1 MASRPPLRIGQH
13 GKITRTYLGGGVWL
27 ARSRF
32 RDSDGVTRIVERRGP
47 ADEHD
52 QHGKLAEDLLVEAL
66 AQRRATGD
74 AEVTLDTRITVLV
87 GWHIDRLEEDGRA
100 VRTIDTYRYV
110 AANLARII
118 AGVRVGEATPAR
130 IDAAIRSMR
139 RAHGD
144 VTAVHAKT
152 ILNGGLQ
159 LAVMANVIGSNPVR
173 DVSPLRG
180 KTRPKGAQALTA
192 DELRGLLAKL
202 RASEACQRHDLVDPI
217 TMFIATGLRISELL
231 GVQWVDVDDQ
241 AATLAVTGKV
251 IRAKGRGVLHID
263 ETKTAA
269 GRRTLPLPSFAVA
282 VLAARR
288 SLPYLGQQ
296 SMVFPSAS
304 GTWRDPDNFRAR
316 WRAVRDALGVPDATS
331 HSFRKSIAT
340 LIDDEGLSA
349 RIGADHLGH
358 TRISMTQDKYMARGR
373 MHTSV
378 ADMLDRA
385 ISDE

>member
-1 MASRPPLRIGQH
+1 MAGRPPLRIGAH
-13 GKITRTYLGGGVWL
+13 GNITRTFLGGGVWL
-27 ARSRF
+27 ARCRF
-32 RDSDGVTRIVERRGP
+32 RDSGGVTRQVERRGP

-52 QHGKLAEDLLVEAL
+52 QHGKLAEDALIEAL
-66 AQRRATGD
+66 MQRRAAGD
-74 AEVTLDTRITVLV
+74 NEIRLDTKIMDLV
-87 GWHIDRLEEDGRA
+87 DQHIDRLEEDGRA
-100 VRTIDTYRYV
+100 VRTIDTYRWV
-110 AANLARII
+110 APNLARII
-118 AGVRVGEATPAR
+118 SGVRVGEATPAR

-173 DVSPLRG
+173 DVSPLSGR
-180 KTRPKGAQALTA
+180 TRAKGAQALTA

-202 RASEACQRHDLVDPI
+202 RASEDCQRHDLVDPI

-231 GVQWVDVDDQ
+231 GVHWVDVDDQ

-251 IRAKGRGVLHID
+251 IRAKGRGVLYID

-269 GRRTLPLPSFAVA
+269 GRRTLPLPSFALA

-296 SMVFPSAS
+296 AMVFPSAS

-340 LIDDEGLSA
+340 LI
-349 RIGADHLGH
+349 
-358 TRISMTQDKYMARGR
+358 
-373 MHTSV
+373 
-378 ADMLDRA
+378 
-385 ISDE
+385 